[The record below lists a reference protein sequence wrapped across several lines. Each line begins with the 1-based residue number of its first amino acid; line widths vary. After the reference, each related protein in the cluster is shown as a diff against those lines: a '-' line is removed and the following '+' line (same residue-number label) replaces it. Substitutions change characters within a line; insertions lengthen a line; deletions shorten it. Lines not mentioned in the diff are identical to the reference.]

1 MTVVEE
7 LVAVTLVLL
16 GLSRRNESWVGGWV
30 GVSIIIYTCPSALL
44 FSSLIFNQAMVV
56 VGDVLLHICHCLTLA
71 CFSSP
76 PYSSLPSPPIALHL
90 CLY

>member
-30 GVSIIIYTCPSALL
+30 GGVSIIIYTCPSALL
-44 FSSLIFNQAMVV
+44 FSSLIFNQAMAV
-56 VGDVLLHICHCLTLA
+56 VGGCVASYMSLFDACLSLLSTL
-71 CFSSP
+71 
-76 PYSSLPSPPIALHL
+76 
-90 CLY
+90 